1 MTLIVEDGSGV
12 SNANSYTSVAEAD
25 AYFSLRENP
34 ATWTGAEVAVKERAL
49 RMSTAYIT
57 EQYGNRW
64 RGVIDSD
71 TQGLDWP
78 RSGVVDGDTG
88 LYYDNNEMPKRLLN
102 ATAEVAVRYIAGTA
116 LRPDVEPGDG
126 NVTNST
132 ISVGSISITEDF
144 VGMATT
150 APVFPIVKQQL
161 RSLLTDAGAT
171 LLHRVTR

>member
-1 MTLIVEDGSGV
+1 LAIIVEDGTGV
-12 SNANSYTSVAEAD
+12 PNANSYTSVAAAD
-25 AYFSLRENP
+25 AYFLIRENP
-34 ATWTGAEVAVKERAL
+34 AAWTGATTDAKEEAL
-49 RMSTAYIT
+49 RMSTAYLT
-57 EQYGNRW
+57 EQFGNRW

-88 LYYDNNEMPKRLLN
+88 LSYDSNEMPGRLRN

-126 NVTNST
+126 NITSST
-132 ISVGSISITEDF
+132 MSVGGISMTEDF

-150 APVFPIVKQQL
+150 APVFPVVKQQL